1 MSASAFYLLKEDTNL
16 YITAMHTAESFA
28 ELLYKGAVT
37 DPYGSFNDIAKTGE
51 MSWYGTRLT
60 DETIR
65 LACNYIGQLV
75 TATPDERENLEGE
88 GLTKISEQVVGGK
101 YNEEYMAGLIL
112 AIISDLSRAV
122 KTGGA
127 FFVIDYFI
135 KNEHSSKI
143 PKYSD
148 TTLMSAVIDIIKI
161 EQSKTTLRIDSHAF
175 TRAVFGM
182 VERGENVVS
191 MLSGGNDYYTMD
203 FIVNL
208 LHNAPL
214 IIEDVKNAIYDATM
228 EQGGTVAM
236 KSILDDAFKISFY
249 EDFHGS
255 IVVGLNKGNDRL
267 KEILLDEINFIVDI
281 IKSIR

>member
-143 PKYSD
+143 PEYSD
-148 TTLMSAVIDIIKI
+148 TTLMSAIIDIIKI
-161 EQSKTTLRIDSHAF
+161 EQSKVELRKDTNEY
-175 TRAVFGM
+175 TRKVFDM
-182 VERGENVVS
+182 VKRGEELSKVKSLFFEGNSHPLMNLLQNVPIVVEEIKVAVS
-191 MLSGGNDYYTMD
+191 DASAKQGCGIDINAVINKAFKFSFYDEFYSSTLVGRFNTDVEIVKKKLSPDIEYIVDMIK
-203 FIVNL
+203 FIV
-208 LHNAPL
+208 
-214 IIEDVKNAIYDATM
+214 
-228 EQGGTVAM
+228 
-236 KSILDDAFKISFY
+236 
-249 EDFHGS
+249 
-255 IVVGLNKGNDRL
+255 
-267 KEILLDEINFIVDI
+267 
-281 IKSIR
+281 